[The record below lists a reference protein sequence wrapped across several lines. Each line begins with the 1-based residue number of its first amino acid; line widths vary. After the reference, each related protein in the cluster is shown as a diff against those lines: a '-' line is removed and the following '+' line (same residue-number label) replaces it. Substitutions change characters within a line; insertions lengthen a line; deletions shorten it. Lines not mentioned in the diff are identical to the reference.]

1 MTRDAAVWMLAGAL
15 SFGVVGCGSD
25 EPAPE
30 PDADGADDAA
40 LDVGARDDAPQGDVG
55 QRVDAGPPAPGVLRV
70 RRVPFN
76 ASGAALG
83 RVQAVADTGD
93 LVTLWGD
100 RGMTVLRGGA
110 VTATDASATAWRA
123 AAVVPAGDAAGGSWH
138 VGIDGMG
145 RVWRLRDGRMLEQ
158 VTSRYSLDMRDA
170 RTVAPLDATRTAF
183 GVAMGFGIADGMR
196 VLYWDDPAFAAMT
209 AGGGRIAAVTAEGVR
224 VFDPT
229 ARRFLQYPLPGV
241 TGAALDAMGRLH
253 VAAGAVYYAEDAM
266 GQLVARVTA
275 RVPMRSLTFS
285 GSRLWLVAGGAL
297 GAVEGDALAVAEEVR
312 VPAEASLRPSAS
324 GDVWVLGPATLE
336 RYGPDDSPDRR
347 LWEETVRPVFARRC
361 TPCHQPGGTA
371 NVDLSTYAAWVMRR
385 ASIRTQV
392 LDLGAMP
399 PNPPAPCGRRSCCPC
414 PLARLRGRCGRR
426 RVGADGCS
434 GRGRSDAG
442 VPMDVRDAGPRDTG
456 ADVRDAG
463 VPMDVR
469 DAGPRDV
476 GADVRDVGVD
486 VRTDAGAATMTAVQ
500 AIFTRACVSCHGS
513 SGGLNLSTA
522 AMSRTNLVNRPAAGG
537 ACASSGVMRVV
548 PGNPTASLLYQKV
561 AGTQTCGSAMPRNA
575 ARLSDGRSKHHP
587 KLDRRGRAAVG
598 LAGSLRGVGV
608 DAEGAQSGGELL
620 GACAC
625 GVAVCGLVGACGV
638 GLGACGVG
646 LGASSPRALRA
657 GGEQCAVER
666 GPAQPG
672 GLKVFVD
679 TRPGH
684 ELESK
689 AEKARGGRGAIHV
702 AGEHEGVQGRLA
714 QKGPGIP
721 HDIEGHVQ
729 HGVAVLLGA
738 ELAALLVGHHLDH
751 HVGRLAKLP
760 HKVRAVL
767 LLEDVRVQGDV
778 GAQQHVGHDGW
789 QPRAVKYLHVGE
801 GDEAARRAVFVRR
814 RAGPIPKQGLGE
826 EPLLHRGVDVCVGH
840 DGRDVGLVEVFAR
853 QLGSHHHTAIVR
865 GCAGTV
871 KPPPALRTRG
881 TTSRSFATPICVALR
896 RRDRSESTEDA
907 VAITSCSARISAP
920 QCDHLVVRRVQSDV
934 IEGVKVPCG

>member
-15 SFGVVGCGSD
+15 SFGVAGCGSD

-158 VTSRYSLDMRDA
+158 VTSRYRLDMRDA

-183 GVAMGFGIADGMR
+183 GVAMGFGVADGMR

-266 GQLVARVTA
+266 GQLVARLTA

-297 GAVEGDALAVAEEVR
+297 GAVEGDALAVADEVR

-371 NVDLSTYAAWVMRR
+371 NLDLSTYAAWVMRR
-385 ASIRTQV
+385 ASVRTQV

-399 PNPPAPCGRRSCCPC
+399 PNPP
-414 PLARLRGRCGRR
+414 PLAADDRAALARWLGS
-426 RVGADGCS
+426 GADAGVDAS
-434 GRGRSDAG
+434 VPMDVRDASVPMDVRDAG

-456 ADVRDAG
+456 ADVRDAGPRDTGVDVRDAG

-537 ACASSGVMRVV
+537 ACASSGVIRVV

-575 ARLSDGRSKHHP
+575 
-587 KLDRRGRAAVG
+587 
-598 LAGSLRGVGV
+598 
-608 DAEGAQSGGELL
+608 
-620 GACAC
+620 
-625 GVAVCGLVGACGV
+625 
-638 GLGACGVG
+638 
-646 LGASSPRALRA
+646 
-657 GGEQCAVER
+657 
-666 GPAQPG
+666 
-672 GLKVFVD
+672 
-679 TRPGH
+679 
-684 ELESK
+684 
-689 AEKARGGRGAIHV
+689 
-702 AGEHEGVQGRLA
+702 
-714 QKGPGIP
+714 
-721 HDIEGHVQ
+721 
-729 HGVAVLLGA
+729 
-738 ELAALLVGHHLDH
+738 
-751 HVGRLAKLP
+751 
-760 HKVRAVL
+760 
-767 LLEDVRVQGDV
+767 
-778 GAQQHVGHDGW
+778 
-789 QPRAVKYLHVGE
+789 
-801 GDEAARRAVFVRR
+801 
-814 RAGPIPKQGLGE
+814 
-826 EPLLHRGVDVCVGH
+826 
-840 DGRDVGLVEVFAR
+840 
-853 QLGSHHHTAIVR
+853 
-865 GCAGTV
+865 
-871 KPPPALRTRG
+871 PALSAADQNTI
-881 TTSRSFATPICVALR
+881 RSWIAAGAL
-896 RRDRSESTEDA
+896 
-907 VAITSCSARISAP
+907 P
-920 QCDHLVVRRVQSDV
+920 
-934 IEGVKVPCG
+934 